1 MNNGDIPLFILNYF
15 KLTDN
20 PSSTLQELI
29 SKKPEHLLLKSE
41 SCCLSLNLF
50 LDILALIDEYV
61 YQLRC

>member
-41 SCCLSLNLF
+41 SCCLS
-50 LDILALIDEYV
+50 
-61 YQLRC
+61 